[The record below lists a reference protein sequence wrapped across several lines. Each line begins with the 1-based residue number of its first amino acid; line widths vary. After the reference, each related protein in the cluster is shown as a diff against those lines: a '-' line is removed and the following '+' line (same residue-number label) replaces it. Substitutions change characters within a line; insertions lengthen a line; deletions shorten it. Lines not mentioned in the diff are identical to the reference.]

1 MEELTPKEKAIEL
14 VNSFMDISE
23 EQDRTLIK
31 YLEKLSSNSY
41 NTPRYLSKDIAKQC
55 ALRTV
60 DQLIDWVGYGE
71 IGYDYWTEVKEEI
84 EKI

>member
-1 MEELTPKEKAIEL
+1 MEELTPKEKAIDL
-14 VNSFMDISE
+14 VNSFMDIGE
-23 EQDRTLIK
+23 EQ
-31 YLEKLSSNSY
+31 EY

-71 IGYDYWTEVKEEI
+71 IGYDYWIEVKEEI

>member
-1 MEELTPKEKAIEL
+1 MEELTPNEKAIEL
-14 VNSFMDISE
+14 VDSFMDISE
-23 EQDRTLIK
+23 EQ
-31 YLEKLSSNSY
+31 EY

>member
-14 VNSFMDISE
+14 VNSFMDIGE
-23 EQDRTLIK
+23 EQ
-31 YLEKLSSNSY
+31 EY

-60 DQLIDWVGYGE
+60 DQLIDWVGYEE
-71 IGYDYWTEVKEEI
+71 IGYDYWIEVKEEI

>member
-14 VNSFMDISE
+14 VNSFMDIGE
-23 EQDRTLIK
+23 EQ
-31 YLEKLSSNSY
+31 EY